1 MTTSLECIEPN
12 AAGIDVGSFSH
23 FVAVPAGRDEKCV
36 KEFSAFTADLQALAD
51 WLKTCDIKTVAME
64 STGVYWIPL
73 YEILEE
79 KGFQVCL
86 VNARYLKNVSGR
98 KSDVLDCQW
107 IQQLHSFGLLKP
119 SFRPEEETIRLRQL
133 VRHRGTLVKWSATH
147 IQQMQKA
154 LTQMNLQLH
163 NVVSDITGV
172 TGMKIIRSIC
182 DGEQDPKKLASHR
195 DSRCENSAE
204 TIAKSLQG
212 HYKAEIL
219 FSLKQALSSYDHY
232 QKQIAE
238 CNEAIRKIT
247 ETFEDKS
254 NGKSLSKHKRETHKV
269 RIGFDAQ
276 TQFFKM
282 LGTNL
287 TEIPGINTLT
297 VMAFVS
303 EVGTT
308 VDKWPN
314 AKAFASWLG
323 LCPGTKISGGKRLN
337 SKSKPCANRLAEALR
352 MAASTLSKS
361 QTCLGA
367 FLRRLKAR
375 LGPAKA
381 VTAVAHKMAVIIYNM
396 VKNRTG
402 YREAGLD
409 YYDKLHKERAVKN
422 LRRFA
427 ERLGYTV
434 MPQTTA
440 KTALC
445 NTQNSNTL
453 QCVI

>member
-1 MTTSLECIEPN
+1 MTTSLQCIEPN

-23 FVAVPAGRDEKCV
+23 FVAVPSGKDQESV
-36 KEFSAFTADLQALAD
+36 KEFSAFTADLHALAE
-51 WLKTCDIKTVAME
+51 WLKKCGIKTVAME

-79 KGFQVCL
+79 TGFQVCL

-107 IQQLHSFGLLKP
+107 IQQLHSYGLLKP
-119 SFRPEEETIRLRQL
+119 SFRPEEDIIRLRQL
-133 VRHRGTLVKWSATH
+133 VRHRGTLVKWGATH

-154 LTQMNLQLH
+154 LSQMNLQLH
-163 NVVSDITGV
+163 NVVSDITGE

-182 DGEQDPKKLASHR
+182 TGERDPKKLAAHR
-195 DSRCENSAE
+195 HHRCENSEE

-238 CNEAIRKIT
+238 CNEEIRKIT
-247 ETFEDKS
+247 ETFEDKT
-254 NGKSLSKHKRETHKV
+254 NGQPPTKHKRETHKMP
-269 RIGFDAQ
+269 IGFDAQ
-276 TQFFKM
+276 NQFFRM
-282 LGTNL
+282 LGVNL
-287 TEIPGINTLT
+287 TEIPGINSLT
-297 VMAFVS
+297 VMTFIS
-303 EVGTT
+303 EVGTS

-323 LCPGTKISGGKRLN
+323 LCPGTKISGGKRLG

-375 LGPAKA
+375 LGPPKA

-396 VKNRTG
+396 IKNQAG

-427 ERLGYTV
+427 ERLGYIV
-434 MPQTTA
+434 APQEAA
-440 KTALC
+440 KTAPH
-445 NTQNSNTL
+445 NIQNSNTL